1 MNGIELAERGW
12 LPDVAVRL
20 GIRRLLAE
28 RLTELRRPA
37 EASFLASLHE
47 GPVALVP
54 ERAND
59 QHYEVDPAFFAAV
72 LGPRRKYSCAL
83 FPSRAVSLAEAEEHM
98 LRLGS
103 ERARLADGQRI
114 LELGCGWGSL
124 TLWMAERY
132 PRARITAVSN
142 SKAQAEVIRGH
153 CERAGHGNVEVVT
166 AEVGS
171 LDLRSL
177 GRFDRVVSVE
187 MFEHMRNWSEL
198 LRRVERVL
206 VPGGVLFLHFFCHR
220 GRSYPYE
227 ARGPGDWMARTFFSG
242 GLMPGAGLLEEVRGE
257 LRIARRWHVGGLHYQ
272 RTCEAWLANLD
283 RRRSEVEPALAR
295 SYGPAGAPLWRRRW
309 RLFLLACSELFGF
322 RGGSEWFVQ
331 HARLETP
338 R

>member
-1 MNGIELAERGW
+1 VNGIALAERGW
-12 LPDVAVRL
+12 LPDPAVRL
-20 GIRRLLAE
+20 GIRRLLAG
-28 RLTELRRPA
+28 RLAELRGPP
-37 EASFLASLHE
+37 EPSFRASLRD

-72 LGPRRKYSCAL
+72 LGPRQKYSCAL
-83 FPSRAVSLAEAEEHM
+83 FPDRAVSLGEAEEHM
-98 LRLGS
+98 LRLSS
-103 ERARLADGQRI
+103 ERARLVDGQRI

-124 TLWMAERY
+124 SLWMAERY
-132 PRARITAVSN
+132 PSARITAVSN
-142 SKAQAEVIRGH
+142 SKAQADVVRGR
-153 CERAGHGNVEVVT
+153 CERAGHRNVEVVT

-171 LDLRSL
+171 LDLGSL

-198 LRRVERVL
+198 LRRIDGVL
-206 VPGGVLFLHFFCHR
+206 VPGGALFLHFFCHR
-220 GRSYPYE
+220 GPSYPYE
-227 ARGPGDWMARTFFSG
+227 ARGPDDWMARTFFSG

-283 RRRSEVEPALAR
+283 RRRSEVEAALAS
-295 SYGPAGAPLWRRRW
+295 SYGRAGAPLWRRRW
-309 RLFLLACSELFGF
+309 RLFFLACSELFGF

-331 HARLETP
+331 HARLERP